1 LLPKAIAEWIEDRFA
16 PLDKP
21 YHPEDFKD
29 LIISPPKFQAPSIR
43 RLGDLCTVLGSWNGS
58 EIVINK
64 DSASVDPNT
73 YSGKKR

>member
-29 LIISPPKFQAPSIR
+29 LIISPP
-43 RLGDLCTVLGSWNGS
+43 
-58 EIVINK
+58 
-64 DSASVDPNT
+64 
-73 YSGKKR
+73 